1 MKAGHN
7 AIYFPVT
14 LLVIV
19 FCLFAGKAEARGVDS
34 MRISGRVALVS
45 ARFPQADT
53 VRSRAYYGLFKN
65 EKSAKKSFKAL
76 KTAIMQEDCYGN
88 FDECS
93 KAYGFKFTTLY
104 DGSFSCTAFPGM
116 VIAAFTDLYD
126 LSLLTDESVV
136 KEGKTD
142 YTVVINSTFI
152 EKTTVCLHC
161 LRNGLPNVGMGV
173 VGQCTLP
180 YDSIPED
187 ESSNSGH
194 FFMNRPF
201 KFLDFTAG
209 IPEMELNDRFYT
221 PVMDDL
227 ASDSQVAQY
236 YFAHKKEF
244 MEGKQRFLGHDF
256 FKLYNVISDSLEL
269 DTVTMIAYNY
279 LVKPKRGNL
288 RELYAESM
296 APYILNRMA
305 RMLLKAGIPDTTLLM
320 PFIDEPATD
329 TIFDKEIDAFRMAEG
344 GYEEYIN
351 MSDILVTQ
359 AMNYLFL
366 GELQRAWKYREWIGC
381 MSRRSD
387 VDVLGTLRMYWNF
400 LYPGCVRDYRY
411 YRSVNFLKNSSLV
424 NKAALMTEMM
434 SELDISFEEANNAI
448 DMLDDD
454 DPRKWYLKGILWA
467 GKTDNEEPDL
477 CAYRFPELNGFKPLS
492 EEDENILAMTS
503 YAAFEKYSK
512 EREAFLEKHG
522 RLHRDSYK
530 GIRHYLAYFH
540 HSFRLGGP
548 MFRKCYFTEGR
559 VSEEKRKENKYLK
572 KDFAAY
578 EELFKLL
585 KARDDE
591 NRVKL
596 LGEEVIDYEKYMASD
611 GKAMRIT
618 GGINVV
624 SAISNWRD
632 TINCCVSYGLFKD
645 MAEAE
650 KVKKQVDSLQYKTMT
665 SEDSRI
671 ACRLLGINRRT
682 TQSGRFVTVA
692 EPGMVILPVT
702 DDGETVAAITDENV
716 VRKGKTD
723 YMMTI
728 KSFSINGV
736 KSTVSGNRYRY

>member
-1 MKAGHN
+1 MKARHN

-34 MRISGRVALVS
+34 MHISGRVALVS

-88 FDECS
+88 FDECC

-221 PVMDDL
+221 PVKDDL
-227 ASDSQVAQY
+227 ASDSQVVQY

-244 MEGKQRFLGHDF
+244 IEGKQRFFGNKY
-256 FKLYNVISDSLEL
+256 FKLYRAIPDSLEL

-279 LVKPKRGNL
+279 WVKPKRDNL
-288 RELYAESM
+288 RELYTHPM

-329 TIFDKEIDAFRMAEG
+329 TVFDKGTDRLRMM
-344 GYEEYIN
+344 EESRKVYIN
-351 MSDILVTQ
+351 MSEILVTQ
-359 AMNYLFL
+359 AMNYLVL
-366 GELQRAWKYREWIGC
+366 GKYDRADKYREW
-381 MSRRSD
+381 MVARSRRSRGA
-387 VDVLGTLRMYWNF
+387 LYALRMYMDFVSYF
-400 LYPGCVRDYRY
+400 LYRGCLPEDHPGVGF
-411 YRSVNFLKNSSLV
+411 VLNSSLL
-424 NKAALMTEMM
+424 NKAALMTEMGF
-434 SELDISFEEANNAI
+434 DFEETNDAI
-448 DMLDDD
+448 DMLDDN
-454 DPRKWYLKGILWA
+454 DPRKWYLKGMLWA
-467 GKTDNEEPDL
+467 GKADKEEPDL
-477 CAYRFPELNGFKPLS
+477 CAYRFPELNGFIPLS

-503 YAAFEKYSK
+503 HAAFEKYSK
-512 EREAFLEKHG
+512 EKDAFLEKHG
-522 RLHRDSYK
+522 RLHRDDYK

-540 HSFRLGGP
+540 HSFKLGGP
-548 MFRKCYFTEGR
+548 MFRKCYLTEGR
-559 VSEEKRKENKYLK
+559 VYEEKRKENKYLK

-591 NRVKL
+591 NRARL
-596 LGEEVIDYEKYMASD
+596 LGEEVIDYEKYMVSD

-624 SAISNWRD
+624 SAISNGRD
-632 TINCCVSYGLFKD
+632 TIDCNVSYGLFKD

-650 KVKKQVDSLQYKTMT
+650 KAKKQLDSLQYKTMT
-665 SEDSRI
+665 SEDFRI
-671 ACRLLGINRRT
+671 ACRFLGFNRKT
-682 TQSGRFVTVA
+682 TQSGRFVTLA

-702 DDGETVAAITDENV
+702 ADGETVAVITDENV

-728 KSFSINGV
+728 KSFSINGA
-736 KSTVSGNRYRY
+736 KSTGRGNRYIY